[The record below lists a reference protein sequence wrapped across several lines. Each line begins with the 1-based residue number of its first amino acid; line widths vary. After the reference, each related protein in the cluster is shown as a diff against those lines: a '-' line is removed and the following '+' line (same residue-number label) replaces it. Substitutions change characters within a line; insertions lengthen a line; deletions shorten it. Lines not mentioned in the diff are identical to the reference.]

1 MKKKNL
7 RDIAIY
13 KLFIKNNTPTF
24 TKADNEKGYLFCI
37 SIGPCSGCSVKYECH
52 NKIQKPDI
60 APIVTSKEYEE
71 ILKEN
76 PEYGI

>member
-7 RDIAIY
+7 RDIEIY
-13 KLFIKNNTPTF
+13 KLFIKNEVPVFN
-24 TKADNEKGYLFCI
+24 KADKGKGYFFCLNA
-37 SIGPCSGCSVKYECH
+37 GECHDCKVKYECYH
-52 NKIQKPDI
+52 KNQKLDI
-60 APIVTSKEYEE
+60 APIVSSKEYKE